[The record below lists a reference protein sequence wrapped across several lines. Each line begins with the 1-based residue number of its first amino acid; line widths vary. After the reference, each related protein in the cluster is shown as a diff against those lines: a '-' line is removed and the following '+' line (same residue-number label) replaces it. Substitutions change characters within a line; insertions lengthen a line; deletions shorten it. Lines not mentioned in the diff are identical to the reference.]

1 MSHAQTL
8 DAIVGSENNF
18 NDYAYAIAVDE
29 EEQCTYVAG
38 SFQSNQGE
46 IINPATFLN
55 VSSLAPTLSHPAGA
69 STIEGQGN
77 EDFFLAKIGFDG
89 IIEWFIA
96 GGGPQN
102 DAIMDLVVG
111 SDGNI
116 YMTGYLSFP
125 SIIYYESGISA
136 IDFAAYGDKL
146 NAVVISVSEDGVF
159 RWDKRIGSDQDN
171 AGLGITDNGSRI
183 GVSGV
188 FHNEHAED
196 DGDDTT
202 EDFKI
207 FGLNGPCS
215 DDFSGG
221 YIAQLTYQGDC
232 EWFRAYTSPGY
243 SYDLDEPHLI
253 GASIDSDSE
262 GYHLA
267 TILSGDSYNCYTSQ
281 ILCGATNFFLP
292 LGMNIAQFN
301 VTFDGELN
309 WSRFENLT
317 EGVNILS
324 GPYTTASCGDVYTT
338 ATLSTALES
347 PQTLP
352 NNLISAT
359 PGSNPTVLFQ
369 RRISTSGQTGL
380 IQLFPATSDSEQSYV
395 TAIES
400 DIQFRVYLAGTTD
413 GSILFDALN
422 TEANITSTG
431 NAKNGWLKTMTGNG
445 EHIWSSTLDGNQNDE
460 YTDIFILFPSTV
472 YFSGFSSS
480 QTGLFM
486 APFGGSDESGI
497 YGKYA
502 QSATTGLSDFD
513 IICPSSLSLN
523 SNSECGLV
531 NFVLPEA
538 QLINPCLIQ
547 LLENNAPS
555 TLPFGTTEVIIEAV
569 GFNGTM
575 RQCSLEV
582 IVQDISLENSIQCI
596 SEIIATTT
604 EDACSAVVTV
614 PTPVVSGS
622 CVPPSITNSFNQTS
636 AITNATFPVG
646 TTTVRWM
653 VMFDDG
659 EVQQC
664 NTKVQVNDIT
674 PPAMVCNNN
683 IQLSLTAEGD
693 VSITADQID
702 GGSFDACDI
711 VQLTISKDDFDCSNI
726 GANQIILTAVDA
738 NGNSNTCTVNVTVVD
753 QIIPTAQCNNIEV
766 QLNANGTA
774 IINPDQIND
783 ESFDNCSIANIQISQ
798 SEFNCSHLGEN
809 NITLTITDASGLQST
824 CSSTVTILD
833 LGNPPSVNA
842 GNDLTL
848 CGNAAN
854 VTLNP
859 ILGEAVISVEWSGGA
874 GNFQNG
880 VTSASNTYIPTTSEI
895 QAGSVTLTITA
906 FGNSVCG
913 SVSDNIVITFS
924 DSPAVFAGTD
934 QQVCSDQVVVLNGA
948 TASNQTSIQW
958 TGGAG
963 TFSPSADI
971 LQPTYTPT
979 QEEFVSGS
987 VTLTVTVAGG
997 VGCESEN
1004 DQITI
1009 SLAKKPEAA
1018 AGADIS
1024 FCGNIG
1030 NLNATPPT
1038 SGTGNWTSPSN
1049 VVFIPN
1055 SNSPNAQIESSSFE
1069 SVTFIWT
1076 VVNEFCTDVDAVV
1089 VTFFETPVL
1098 AEAGADQTISF
1109 LGETI
1114 LSATLA
1120 EVGSGSWSTSSSGVI
1135 FGNSDEATTSVN
1147 ALQPG
1152 QNIFYWTI
1160 TNGPCPAIQ
1169 DSVIITVDGLIIP
1182 TGFSPNGDNIN
1193 DTFEIRGIG
1202 FTESISIKV
1211 LNRWGEEVFASD
1223 NYKND
1228 WNGISKSGSEL
1239 PNDTYYCVIE
1249 SPLLEKTHTGYI
1261 IINR

>member
-18 NDYAYAIAVDE
+18 NDRTYAIAVDE

-46 IINPATFLN
+46 IVNPATFFN
-55 VSSLAPTLSHPAGA
+55 VSNLAPTITQPPG
-69 STIEGQGN
+69 TTMTGQGN
-77 EDFFLAKIGFDG
+77 NDFFVAKIGFDG
-89 IIEWFIA
+89 IIDWFVA

-102 DAIMDLVVG
+102 DAIMDLVIG

-125 SIIYYESGISA
+125 SIVFYQSGISSS
-136 IDFAAYGDKL
+136 DFTEYGDKL
-146 NAVVISVSEDGVF
+146 NAVLISKSANGSL
-159 RWDKRIGSDQDN
+159 RWLQRLGSDEDN

-196 DGDDTT
+196 DDDETT

-232 EWFRAYTSPGY
+232 EWFRAYTSPEY
-243 SYDLDEPHLI
+243 SYDLDDPHLI
-253 GASIDSDSE
+253 GASIDSDTE

-267 TILSGDSYNCYTSQ
+267 TILSGDSYNSYTSQ
-281 ILCGATNFFLP
+281 ILCNVPSTTLSSGT
-292 LGMNIAQFN
+292 NIAQFN
-301 VTFDGELN
+301 VNFEGNLN
-309 WSRFENLT
+309 WSRIEVLPA
-317 EGVNILS
+317 GVNILS
-324 GPYTTASCGDVYTT
+324 GPFVSASCGDLYLT
-338 ATLSTALES
+338 ATLSTALAS
-347 PQTLP
+347 PQTLS
-352 NNLISAT
+352 NNLSTLQA
-359 PGSNPTVLFQ
+359 GSNPTILLH
-369 RRISTSGQTGL
+369 RRAVSSGLVGL
-380 IQLFPATSDSEQSYV
+380 IKLFPSISEMDDTYV
-395 TAIES
+395 TSIES
-400 DIQFRVYLAGTTD
+400 DIQFRVYLAGAT
-413 GSILFDALN
+413 GGQIIFDESN
-422 TEANITSTG
+422 ETSNINSTG
-431 NAKNGWLKTMTGNG
+431 NSKNAWIKTMTGDAD
-445 EHIWSSTLDGNQNDE
+445 HIWSATLDGNQDDQ
-460 YTDIFILFPSTV
+460 YTDIFVTFPDTV

-486 APFGGSDESGI
+486 PPFGGSDESSI
-497 YGKYA
+497 YGKYP

-513 IICPSSLSLN
+513 IICPPSLTLN

-547 LLENNAPS
+547 LPPNNAPS
-555 TLPFGTTEVIIEAV
+555 TLPFGTTEVIIEAM

-596 SEIIATTT
+596 SEISATTT

-622 CVPPSITNSFNQTS
+622 CVAPSITNSFNQTS

-646 TTTVRWM
+646 STTVRWM

-674 PPAMVCNNN
+674 PPVMVCNNN
-683 IQLSLTAEGD
+683 IHLLLTAEGD
-693 VSITADQID
+693 VSITEDQID
-702 GGSFDACDI
+702 GGSFDACNI
-711 VQLTISKDDFDCSNI
+711 VELTISKDDFDCSNI
-726 GANQIILTAVDA
+726 GANEVVLTAVDA
-738 NGNSNTCTVNVTVVD
+738 NGNSNTCMASVTVVD
-753 QIIPTAQCNNIEV
+753 QIVPTAQCNNLEV

-774 IINPDQIND
+774 SISPDQINN
-783 ESFDNCSIANIQISQ
+783 ESFDNCSIASIQISQ

-859 ILGEAVISVEWSGGA
+859 ILGEGVISVEWSGGA

-880 VTSASNTYIPTTSEI
+880 VTSSSNTYIPTTAEI

-924 DSPAVFAGTD
+924 GSPAVFAGAD

-948 TASNQTSIQW
+948 TASNQTSILW

-979 QEEFVSGS
+979 QQEFDAGS

-997 VGCESEN
+997 VGCESVN

-1038 SGTGNWTSPSN
+1038 LGTGNWTSPSN

-1055 SNSPNAQIESSSFE
+1055 SNSPNAQIESSSFG

-1076 VVNEFCTDVDAVV
+1076 VVNEFCTDADAVV

-1098 AEAGADQTISF
+1098 AEAGADQTISY
-1109 LGETI
+1109 LGETT
-1114 LSATLA
+1114 LSATIA
-1120 EVGSGSWSTSSSGVI
+1120 EVGSGSWSTNSSGVI
-1135 FGNSDEATTSVN
+1135 FGNSDEATTSVT
-1147 ALQPG
+1147 ALQAG
-1152 QNIFYWTI
+1152 QNIIYWTI